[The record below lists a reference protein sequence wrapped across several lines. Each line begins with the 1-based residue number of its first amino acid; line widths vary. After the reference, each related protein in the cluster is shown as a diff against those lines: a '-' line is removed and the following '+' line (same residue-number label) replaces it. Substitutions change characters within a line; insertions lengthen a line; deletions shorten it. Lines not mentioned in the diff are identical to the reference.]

1 MEALQSTNLDLQEQV
16 QALEER
22 LLAVTSDQHA
32 DNHENSL
39 QAKDQT
45 IEERNEELRTLQ
57 RQLTVLVHV
66 WNFINRKQRKW
77 Q

>member
-22 LLAVTSDQHA
+22 LLEVTSDQHV
-32 DNHENSL
+32 ENQQNSI

-66 WNFINRKQRKW
+66 WNFINCKENCY
-77 Q
+77 